1 MKYRSRYALVA
12 AAAALLAS
20 ASAAESQVVVSGNAL
35 GCFGFSCTVGES
47 VSATQNG
54 VVLSYAS
61 GVPTDFS
68 GITAGGGLTINGA
81 ANNFGSIY
89 VDTNRFISAFAMPFT
104 LMLSFV
110 SPQVSTTV
118 FNALVAGV
126 ITFNDQG
133 IAALVFNPSTSPGI
147 AFNDGLGNSG
157 TMFVTANSTFLQP
170 GATTLLTGSVA
181 VTGMTVT
188 PEPASLLLIG
198 TGLFGLGAARRR
210 RKQQLS

>member
-1 MKYRSRYALVA
+1 MKHWSRYALL
-12 AAAALLAS
+12 AAAALLSGAN
-20 ASAAESQVVVSGNAL
+20 AVEGQVLVSGNAL
-35 GCFGFSCTVGES
+35 GCFGYNCTVGES
-47 VSATQNG
+47 VSTSQNG
-54 VVLSYAS
+54 TVLSYAS

-68 GITAGGGLTINGA
+68 GITAGGGLNFNGA
-81 ANNFGSIY
+81 NNNFGSIY

-110 SPQVSTTV
+110 SPQASTTV

-133 IAALVFNPSTSPGI
+133 IAALVFHPGTSPGI
-147 AFNDGLGNSG
+147 PFNDGLGHSG
-157 TMFVTANSTFLQP
+157 TMYVTANSTVLQP
-170 GATTLLTGSVA
+170 GSSTRLTGSVA

-198 TGLFGLGAARRR
+198 TGLLGLGAVHRR
-210 RKQQLS
+210 RKQRIA